1 MSFILSIT
9 HFLVLA
15 CLQVIHDLT
24 IDILLHKI
32 LACTQQILIVQAG
45 GVAQPSPLQV
55 LLESFLWRREETPQI
70 HERILTFAWLH
81 FWGREMNIASLT
93 LRLFHWYRSRVSCM
107 SYIQEFQ
114 LGKSAAQLTLF
125 WNLMLS
131 PVLLKAVFSSMIK
144 CLQSSCRRS
153 GKLVLP
159 H

>member
-55 LLESFLWRREETPQI
+55 LLESFL
-70 HERILTFAWLH
+70 
-81 FWGREMNIASLT
+81 
-93 LRLFHWYRSRVSCM
+93 
-107 SYIQEFQ
+107 
-114 LGKSAAQLTLF
+114 
-125 WNLMLS
+125 
-131 PVLLKAVFSSMIK
+131 
-144 CLQSSCRRS
+144 
-153 GKLVLP
+153 
-159 H
+159 